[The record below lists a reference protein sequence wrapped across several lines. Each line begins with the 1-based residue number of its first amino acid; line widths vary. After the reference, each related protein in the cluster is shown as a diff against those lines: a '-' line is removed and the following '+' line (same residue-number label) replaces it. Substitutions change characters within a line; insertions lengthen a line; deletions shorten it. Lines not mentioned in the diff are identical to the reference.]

1 MPYYRDSDEESILSD
16 DRGESPRRS
25 VDETNNPDFIR
36 ELFERHERRKN
47 RYDSNEKHERKTQ
60 VRTVSIAWTEEQC
73 VAENT
78 YLF

>member
-47 RYDSNEKHERKTQ
+47 RYDSDGLTISRVFYTRE
-60 VRTVSIAWTEEQC
+60 A
-73 VAENT
+73 
-78 YLF
+78 